1 MEAAGGCASVA
12 AWSQLGAV
20 LSGCLG
26 AWSALAVA
34 TRTDARRSILIYATA
49 KL

>member
-26 AWSALAVA
+26 ACNAVAPA
-34 TRTDARRSILIYATA
+34 TRTDARRSILIYGSA